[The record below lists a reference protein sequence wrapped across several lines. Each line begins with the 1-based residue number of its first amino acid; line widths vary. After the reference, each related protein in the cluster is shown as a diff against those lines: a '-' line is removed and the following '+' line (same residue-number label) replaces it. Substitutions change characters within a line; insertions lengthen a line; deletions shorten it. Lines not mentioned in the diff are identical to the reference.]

1 MTLVERAK
9 MFPAPKLIE
18 QFNFEKLSPR
28 TKKEYINYLKKMN
41 FTVFNQKNVD
51 GFLRS
56 NNNNVA
62 RAFISKLKDHLIESD
77 YSFLTPEMKG
87 EISQVKI
94 KKIKGSKI
102 EKERIVITREQVMK
116 ICNLFTVE
124 KPKLMLL
131 VSYYCALRSDELFN
145 ITLRNFDWDRWEGDE
160 EKSGLL
166 NIKGK
171 RGKIRKIF
179 VPYFLMERIKDF
191 AFKEDLTFDESMF
204 SLFDDRPNK
213 SSYDKWWQIL
223 DTASKRAIG
232 KHISSHVLR
241 RSIATHL
248 LEDGWDIREVQ
259 EHLGHKDIST
269 TQLYVILSKKHLE
282 DKYAKFV
289 ES

>member
-1 MTLVERAK
+1 